1 MNIGIIGYGKMGRA
15 IEAIAE
21 ERGHNIVSRL
31 TTNSTDEEW
40 DALNEADVCIEFT
53 SPASALENIKYCM
66 ENGFPIVTGSTGWY
80 DHMDKV
86 QRWQD
91 KYKGAFFWASN
102 FSIGVNLFWQMNK
115 KLAALMNDYPDYT
128 VSIEEIHHT
137 EKKDAP
143 SGTAITTA
151 EQIQQHIPDL
161 KGWKLTEN
169 DPDGDEIEIIS
180 KRQGNV
186 MGSHKVIYESDI
198 DRLELVHEAKS
209 RDGFALGAILAAEFL
224 MDKKGFFTMEDMLG

>member
-21 ERGHNIVSRL
+21 ERGHTIVSRL

-66 ENGFPIVTGSTGWY
+66 ENGFPVVTGTTGWY

-151 EQIQQHIPDL
+151 EQILQHIPDL
-161 KGWKLTEN
+161 NGWKLTEN
-169 DPDGDEIEIIS
+169 NPDGDEIEIIS
-180 KRQGNV
+180 KRQGDV
-186 MGSHKVIYESDI
+186 KGSHKVIYESDI